1 MKTNMQLLQEIKTMS
16 KAIRNGN
23 ADSGNAF
30 LMGYLWATL
39 TKKQQQ
45 EIADEFN
52 EMMKDVPKKG

>member
-1 MKTNMQLLQEIKTMS
+1 METNMQLLQEIKAMS

-39 TKKQQQ
+39 TVKQQQ

-52 EMMKDVPKKG
+52 AMMKDVPKKG

>member
-1 MKTNMQLLQEIKTMS
+1 METNMQLLQEIKAMS

-39 TKKQQQ
+39 TVKQQQ

-52 EMMKDVPKKG
+52 LMMKDVPKKG

>member
-1 MKTNMQLLQEIKTMS
+1 MANMELLQEIKTMS

-39 TKKQQQ
+39 TVKQQQ

-52 EMMKDVPKKG
+52 LMMKDVPKKG

>member
-1 MKTNMQLLQEIKTMS
+1 MQLLQEIKAMS

-39 TKKQQQ
+39 TVKQQQ

-52 EMMKDVPKKG
+52 LMMKDVPKKG